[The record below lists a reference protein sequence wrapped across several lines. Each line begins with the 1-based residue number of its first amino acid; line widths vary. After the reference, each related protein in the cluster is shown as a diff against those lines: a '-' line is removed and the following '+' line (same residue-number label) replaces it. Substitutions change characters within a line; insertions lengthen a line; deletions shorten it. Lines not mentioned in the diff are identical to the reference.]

1 MLKQCFKQVGIAL
14 LILLACAAFSAGALG
29 DEGSNNPSTF
39 LLEWGRKGTANGE
52 FDFPIGIAMGA
63 ADEILVTDFYNA
75 RVQRFSPEGQFLSAF
90 AVSAF
95 PGGIAVDRDGNI
107 FIAHAGIPPSRYDKP
122 RERDKIAVYSSE
134 GKLLREWGKFGVGDG
149 EFDMPGG
156 LAISR
161 NGRVYVADQ
170 CNRRIQVFTTDGT
183 FITKWGKKGSLP
195 GEFGGDAHPKAFF
208 AGPTFVACDSSGN
221 VYTTESIVCRIQ
233 KFSSDGKS
241 LASWG
246 SSEAK
251 PGGFGDYFTA
261 FEKQNMRGPTGIC
274 FDSHDRLWAN
284 AIGGRVQQ
292 FTAAGEYLTGFGGEG
307 TEPGKFYAPHGLVID
322 GKGHLFVVDSFN
334 HRIQKFKIED
344 R

>member
-1 MLKQCFKQVGIAL
+1 MGVA
-14 LILLACAAFSAGALG
+14 SAGDVSKDTSA
-29 DEGSNNPSTF
+29 F
-39 LLEWGRKGTANGE
+39 LLEWGQKGTANGE
-52 FDFPIGIAMGA
+52 FDFPIGIAVNA
-63 ADEILVTDFYNA
+63 ADEVLVTDFYNA
-75 RVQRFSPEGQFLSAF
+75 RVQRFSSEGQFLSAF

-107 FIAHAGIPPSRYDKP
+107 FIAHAGIPPSRFDKP
-122 RERDKIAVYSSE
+122 RERDKIAVYSSD

-156 LAISR
+156 IAISR
-161 NGRVYVADQ
+161 DGRVYVADQ
-170 CNRRIQVFTTDGT
+170 CNRRIQVFTTEGV

-221 VYTTESIVCRIQ
+221 VFTTESIACRIQ
-233 KFSSDGKS
+233 KFDSDGKF
-241 LASWG
+241 LAAWG

-261 FEKQNMRGPTGIC
+261 FERQVMRGPTGIC
-274 FDSHDRLWAN
+274 FDGHDRLWAS
-284 AIGGRVQQ
+284 AIGGRIQR
-292 FTAAGEYLTGFGGEG
+292 FTPSGEYLTGFGGEG

-322 GKGHLFVVDSFN
+322 KKGDLFIVDSFN
-334 HRIQKFKIED
+334 HRIQKFRVDD